1 MGALIDSSV
10 LIAAERGALDLDGI
24 LNEHRE
30 TEFALS
36 AITASELRHG
46 VHRAKS
52 EARRGRRE
60 AFVEAILSSLP
71 VISFDLV
78 AARVHARLWAKLAAK
93 GIAVGQHDLIIAATA
108 VSRGLDVAT
117 RDTRSFPKIP
127 GLSILSW

>member
-10 LIAAERGALDLDGI
+10 LIAAERGALDLAGI
-24 LNEHRE
+24 LDEHRE

-36 AITASELRHG
+36 AMTASELLHG
-46 VHRAKS
+46 VHRARS

-60 AFVEAILSSLP
+60 AFVEALLSSLP

-93 GIAVGQHDLIIAATA
+93 GIVIGQHDLVIAATA
-108 VSRGLDVAT
+108 VSRGMDVAT
-117 RDTRSFPKIP
+117 RDARSFPKIP
-127 GLSILSW
+127 GLKILRW

>member
-10 LIAAERGALDLDGI
+10 LIAAERGALDLAGI
-24 LNEHRE
+24 LDEHRE

-36 AITASELRHG
+36 AMTASELLDG
-46 VHRAKS
+46 VHRARG

-60 AFVEAILSSLP
+60 AFVEALLSSLP

-93 GIAVGQHDLIIAATA
+93 GIAIGQHDLVIAATA
-108 VSRGLDVAT
+108 VSRGMDVAT
-117 RDTRSFPKIP
+117 RDVRSFPKIP
-127 GLSILSW
+127 GLGILRW

>member
-10 LIAAERGALDLDGI
+10 LIAAERGALDLAGI
-24 LNEHRE
+24 LDEHRE

-36 AITASELRHG
+36 AMTVSELLHG
-46 VHRAKS
+46 VHRARS
-52 EARRGRRE
+52 EARRGRRA
-60 AFVEAILSSLP
+60 AFVEALLSLLP

-93 GIAVGQHDLIIAATA
+93 RVAIGQHDLVIASTA

-117 RDTRSFPKIP
+117 RDTRSFAKIP